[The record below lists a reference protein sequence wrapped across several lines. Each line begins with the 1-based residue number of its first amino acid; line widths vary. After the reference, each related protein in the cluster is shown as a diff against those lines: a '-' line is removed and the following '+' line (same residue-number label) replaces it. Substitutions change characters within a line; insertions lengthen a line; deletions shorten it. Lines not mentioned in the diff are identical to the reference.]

1 MSKLEVSTIDAP
13 SGQNTVTIGDSNAST
28 ITLKSGATLTN
39 FPANTPAFFAKQG
52 SSQTISSLT
61 WTKMNINTEIFD
73 SDSKYDTSNY
83 RFTPTVAGK
92 YFCYG
97 QVNISDGSENV
108 LVQIAMYKNGSQ
120 AFMCVDRFPNAND
133 IAVNI
138 QVVLDLDTD
147 DYVEAYARHSRGSNS
162 DVLSN
167 SSFFGAYRIIG
178 T

>member
-1 MSKLEVSTIDAP
+1 MTSIIKVNTIQDVGGNNLLISNG
-13 SGQNTVTIGDSNAST
+13 SGSITTNNIG
-28 ITLKSGATLTN
+28 GQ
-39 FPANTPAFFAKQG
+39 NTPAFFAKQG

-178 T
+178 A

>member
-1 MSKLEVSTIDAP
+1 MTSIIKVNTIQDVGGNNLLISNG
-13 SGQNTVTIGDSNAST
+13 SGSITTNNIG
-28 ITLKSGATLTN
+28 GQ
-39 FPANTPAFFAKQG
+39 NTPAFFAKQG

-167 SSFFGAYRIIG
+167 SSFFGAHRIIG
-178 T
+178 A

>member
-1 MSKLEVSTIDAP
+1 MTSIIKVNTIQDVGGNNLLISNG
-13 SGQNTVTIGDSNAST
+13 SGSITTNNIG
-28 ITLKSGATLTN
+28 GQ
-39 FPANTPAFFAKQG
+39 NTPAFFAKQG

-147 DYVEAYARHSRGSNS
+147 DYVEAYARHSRGGNS

-167 SSFFGAYRIIG
+167 SSFFGAHRIIG
-178 T
+178 A